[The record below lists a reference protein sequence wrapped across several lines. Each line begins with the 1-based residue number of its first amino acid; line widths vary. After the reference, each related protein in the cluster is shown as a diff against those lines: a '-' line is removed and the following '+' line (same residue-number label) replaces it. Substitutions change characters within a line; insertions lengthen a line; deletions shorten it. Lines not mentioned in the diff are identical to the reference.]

1 MLERENYFGGIR
13 RSFFLFLC
21 VIYLFIRYVSCHCKR
36 AINFVASNGPIVKA
50 ATLEA
55 LETMTHKISGDE
67 YIDRAVNFVISNFPI
82 VKTATL
88 EVLETLFAPKAM
100 AKQLA
105 LVFVLETGVV
115 RRGKNIFYI
124 KTMERQCSSSEPCF
138 AFVDVV

>member
-1 MLERENYFGGIR
+1 M
-13 RSFFLFLC
+13 
-21 VIYLFIRYVSCHCKR
+21 
-36 AINFVASNGPIVKA
+36 
-50 ATLEA
+50 EA

-115 RRGKNIFYI
+115 RRGKNIFFKSKRWNVNVPHQSLVLLLWTLCNPY
-124 KTMERQCSSSEPCF
+124 R
-138 AFVDVV
+138 